1 MGEMGPIKGKE
12 GKSLTDNNTK
22 IVLHE
27 FLKTVMNKSKP
38 EGQEKKPNFYSRKL
52 ALFYFCASE
61 TYIYFIFKTSSEKDL
76 KGIKCNN

>member
-38 EGQEKKPNFYSRKL
+38 EGQEKKIL
-52 ALFYFCASE
+52 LLFPE
-61 TYIYFIFKTSSEKDL
+61 TGTI
-76 KGIKCNN
+76 